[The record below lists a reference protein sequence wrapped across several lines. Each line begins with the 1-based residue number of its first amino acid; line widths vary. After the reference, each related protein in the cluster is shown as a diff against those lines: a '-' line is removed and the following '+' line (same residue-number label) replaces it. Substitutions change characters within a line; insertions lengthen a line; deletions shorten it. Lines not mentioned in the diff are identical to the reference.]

1 MDKFLR
7 YVLSLTLALCILWG
21 VIVLA
26 GPSIIMGILSNQFGD
41 RLTLNGVSVTPRL
54 TLRVNNLQM
63 RDAKGQENS
72 LIARAVDVG
81 WSLERG
87 NLIVSATAG
96 HVSTTEFI
104 ARELNYSSRVFLNA
118 LSPTKLTINKLSL
131 GSNTLRDVSATSEVD
146 LIDLMAHDFKI
157 GLAGSFALQDF
168 VIDARATFTGA
179 SPVPLED
186 PTGYL
191 QSQSINFDIVDL
203 VLLSVV
209 QQNTNLI
216 KEEIISSASVD
227 QSISGGIRLG
237 ADFGVVS
244 VDADIQ
250 NVGLADRSLS
260 VDIGAAKVSLGL
272 NSALGGF
279 KASIKPARLAVSF
292 AEYGLVDLSETPV
305 EFHIKSPNQTTP
317 QSDYS
322 VLFTSDPPLSFA
334 VTERK
339 CIDAQCR
346 LWDIIASAG
355 EFVLPLEV
363 RCVQSD
369 CYSRFKEL
377 ESAEANVFGFGQ
389 ALAQTGLV
397 DPLTIMQAYS
407 ALQ

>member
-26 GPSIIMGILSNQFGD
+26 GPSIIAGILSNQFGD

-54 TLRVNNLQM
+54 TVRINNLQM
-63 RDAKGQENS
+63 RAPKDQENS
-72 LIARAVDVG
+72 FIARAVDVG

-87 NLIVSATAG
+87 NLIVSATVG
-96 HVSTTEFI
+96 HVSTAEFV

-118 LSPTKLTINKLSL
+118 LSPTKLTISNLSVGPNKLR
-131 GSNTLRDVSATSEVD
+131 NVIATAEVD
-146 LIDLMAHDFKI
+146 LVDLTAHDFKI
-157 GLAGSFALQDF
+157 WLDGSFAFQDF
-168 VIDARATFTGA
+168 ALEPRVIFTGS
-179 SPVPLED
+179 SPMPLGQ
-186 PTGYL
+186 PTKYL

-203 VLLSVV
+203 VLFSATR
-209 QQNTNLI
+209 QNANLA
-216 KEEIISSASVD
+216 KQKIIVPDSAD

-250 NVGLADRSLS
+250 NVVFANRSLS
-260 VDIGAAKVSLGL
+260 VDIGAAQVSLGPSPA
-272 NSALGGF
+272 SAGF
-279 KASIKPARLAVSF
+279 QASLKPARLAVSF
-292 AEYGLVDLSETPV
+292 VDYGLVDLSETPI
-305 EFHIKSPNQTTP
+305 EAHIGPTSQGTL

-322 VLFTSDPPLSFA
+322 VMFASDPPLSFA
-334 VTERK
+334 ITERQ
-339 CIDAQCR
+339 CNDAQCR
-346 LWDIIASAG
+346 LWDIGALAD
-355 EFVLPLEV
+355 EYTLPLEV

-369 CYSRFKEL
+369 CYTRFKER
-377 ESAEANVFGFGQ
+377 ESADANAFGFGQ

-407 ALQ
+407 ALR